1 MYMIASHAYLS
12 TVICGKYWGETSMP
26 IVIEQGITV
35 GPGIAIGPGSVS
47 AANGS
52 LSFSGSNY
60 LSVAGGIGTAMG
72 TSDFTWE
79 CWVRPTGS
87 TGYQTF
93 IDTRTAPLG
102 GGDTNGFYFG
112 TDTGT
117 LVPIVY
123 TTSTIL
129 SASANLT
136 LNTWSHVA
144 LTRSSGNLT
153 IWIGGLNRGNLV
165 GDTTNLTEQ
174 KANIGGSGGL
184 YLSGQMSFLR
194 MIKGTAQY
202 TANFT
207 PSTSTLRPIAGTQL
221 LLPLVA
227 TPFTDISTN
236 EFTVTNNGTI
246 TTTAQAPTLTAV
258 TTDLTGTYTVTKV
271 NTANSLIWSTGVSGA
286 FGKLSTSGVDLL
298 TGGPIYTG
306 ATQSY
311 TVFMA
316 YNVTTI
322 GAGRLLNTGI
332 ESNPADWLMGSY
344 GTGAG
349 GTGYKN
355 VLFSGGT
362 GFYNVDTYTSPSG
375 WRFIWGTY
383 DNASGNLISY
393 IASATENNTVGPTD
407 FYKYNNGMS
416 GAHGFNQ
423 LRLFSRGGAAYTST
437 GVETQTG
444 NVGLVRVYDGAM
456 PIQQIQ
462 SVWANLHAR
471 FGI

>member
-1 MYMIASHAYLS
+1 MTGIMQMIASHKVPTISSVTYVNMVYNLDAAGYGALPGN
-12 TVICGKYWGETSMP
+12 VITTSASFDGTS
-26 IVIEQGITV
+26 QYAN
-35 GPGIAIGPGSVS
+35 IAGS
-47 AANGS
+47 
-52 LSFSGSNY
+52 SN
-60 LSVAGGIGTAMG
+60 TAIG

-165 GDTTNLTEQ
+165 SDTTNLTEQ

-298 TGGPIYTG
+298 TGGPVYTG
-306 ATQSY
+306 TTQSY

-316 YNVTTI
+316 YNVTTV

-393 IASATENNTVGPTD
+393 IASATENNTVGPTA

-437 GVETQTG
+437 GVEVQTG
-444 NVGLVRVYDGAM
+444 NVGFVRVYDGAM

-462 SVWANLHAR
+462 STWANLHAR